1 MECSPPSPVAS
12 HGVDVSLGDSH
23 STVKGVH
30 WTMDSPPL
38 SPVQEGQPGAA
49 VAVMDIEA
57 ATDVAN
63 CTPPQMSSIS

>member
-1 MECSPPSPVAS
+1 MLAS
-12 HGVDVSLGDSH
+12 SYAGRFSWGGCIAGDSY
-23 STVKGVH
+23 SPVKGVH

-49 VAVMDIEA
+49 VAVTDIEA

-63 CTPPQMSSIS
+63 RTPPQMSSIS